1 MKKFFLLLLAVIA
14 AMPLTLKAES
24 PADIFTWTAGPT
36 SPGTPMGP
44 DNTVTVLAGIYGR
57 VPSNVKLE
65 IPGTSATDPYQ
76 IKGEKGETLE
86 QDMTLLSNSLKR
98 VRVIGP
104 GVPGG
109 STTKNIGAIYST
121 TAGVWPPE
129 FNKETGRQECI
140 GLKVGFYS
148 YETIKEPGTYILE
161 FPEGAFYIN
170 GEPNE
175 EFELEI
181 NVNDTRT
188 FTPKYLEF
196 DVDPFVAPYELDELV
211 EPRLFLNNY
220 EETSDGGWKEIYTS
234 KGIAPQMYA
243 TISKD
248 GGEPKNC
255 KVINPGGSI
264 SRLQWLV
271 QIDPENNNVIKEP
284 GTYKVVIPQGIIRL
298 EDNSNGMLYC
308 NQYLSYTFIVKDP
321 NGGDNPDNPDNPD
334 DPNKDKNIID
344 VTPGVS
350 PLPGTVTAL
359 QSIQL
364 TMPKGYQ
371 MFVPSPATPFTMST
385 PDGKTTEV
393 TPREGWTGHYVFLD
407 FAEPFTTPGEYT
419 LTIPSKGLCY
429 FTATEDGETITDSKT
444 QYFTEEQ
451 TFKYNVTWGEEGDM
465 DLTFSPADGSTVYK
479 FDGSIYVNIPGSFTP
494 TLGMFADAKYP
505 DGSSKQIKVTF
516 PSTGGRAMMS
526 LNFPEERGEY
536 EITVPAGI
544 VRTEDGKINK
554 ETKCTIN
561 YAEIVMEDVP
571 LQTNP
576 ANGTKVNALDRI
588 DFVVPEGYT
597 QMELRDGGVT
607 MSYMNYPNG
616 TREMNYIREQSN
628 EFFVDLK
635 TKVTYSEET
644 KGDYEL
650 TIPETNLLFTK
661 TDGQVVTNTALRFVW
676 TLSEVGIVEV
686 ATGDGMVTVYDMTG
700 RMLLRNVPE
709 DQLGSLDKGV
719 YIVNGVK
726 TVIR

>member
-65 IPGTSATDPYQ
+65 IPGTCATDLYQ

-86 QDMTLLSNSLKR
+86 KDLTLLSNSSKR

-109 STTKNIGAIYST
+109 STTKNIGAMYST
-121 TAGVWPPE
+121 TPGVFPTE
-129 FNKETGRQECI
+129 FNRETGRQECI

-161 FPEGAFYIN
+161 FPEGAFYLN

-181 NVNDTRT
+181 IVNDTRY
-188 FTPKYLEF
+188 FTPKAFNF
-196 DVDPFVAPYELDELV
+196 DVDPFTAPYELDRLI
-211 EPRLFLNNY
+211 EPRLRLNNY
-220 EETSDGGWKEIYTS
+220 EETSDGGWKEKYTS

-248 GGEPKNC
+248 GGERRNC
-255 KVINPGGSI
+255 TVSNPGGSI
-264 SRLQWLV
+264 QTLNWLV
-271 QIDPENNNVIKEP
+271 QIDPENNNVITEP
-284 GTYKVVIPQGIIRL
+284 GTYVVEIPQGIIRL
-298 EDNSNGMLYC
+298 EDNSNGILYC
-308 NQYLSYTFIVKDP
+308 NQYLRYEFIVKN
-321 NGGDNPDNPDNPD
+321 NGGDDPDKPDPG
-334 DPNKDKNIID
+334 KDKNIID
-344 VTPGVS
+344 VTPGMH
-350 PLPGTVTAL
+350 PQPGTVTAL
-359 QSIQL
+359 QSIEL

-371 MFVPSPATPFTMST
+371 MFVPSPVAPFTMT
-385 PDGKTTEV
+385 APDGKITEV
-393 TPREGWTGHYVFLD
+393 TPREGWSGRYVFLD

-429 FTATEDGETITDSKT
+429 FTATEDGETIIDSKT

-451 TFKYNVTWGEEGDM
+451 TFKFNVTWGEED
-465 DLTFSPADGSTVYK
+465 DIELTFTPADGSTVYK
-479 FDGSIYVNIPGSFTP
+479 FDGSIYVNIPVPFTP
-494 TLGMFADAKYP
+494 TIGMFASAEYP
-505 DGSSKQIKVTF
+505 DGSSKQVKVTF
-516 PSTGGRAMMS
+516 TSTGNRAYMS
-526 LNFPEERGEY
+526 LNFPEDRGIY

-544 VRTEDGKINK
+544 IRTEDGKINK
-554 ETKCTIN
+554 AAKCTID

-571 LQTNP
+571 LQTIP

-588 DFVVPEGYT
+588 DFVVPEGYYN
-597 QMELRDGGVT
+597 MELRDGGVT

-616 TREMNYIREQSN
+616 VREMNYIKEQSG

-661 TDGQVVTNTALRFVW
+661 DGGQVITNTPIRFVW

-686 ATGDGMVTVYDMTG
+686 ATGDGMVTVYDMSG